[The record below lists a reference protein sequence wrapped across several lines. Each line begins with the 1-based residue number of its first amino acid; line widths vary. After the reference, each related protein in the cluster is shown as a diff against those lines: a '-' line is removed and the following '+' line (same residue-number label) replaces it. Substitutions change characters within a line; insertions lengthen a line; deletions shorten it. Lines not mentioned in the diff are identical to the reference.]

1 MSTRLG
7 IAHALHR
14 IHEQLLAI
22 ESDPHAGPDEAA
34 AENALRTLVDVLTA
48 DLATAAPRNPIGAP
62 RAV

>member
-22 ESDPHAGPDEAA
+22 DSDPHAGPDEAA
-34 AENALRTLVDVLTA
+34 QEQALRSLADVLTA
-48 DLATAAPRNPIGAP
+48 DLATFPPIGAP
-62 RAV
+62 TT